1 MVRSMCASNESATNS
16 FNSLSNYHTWMIP
29 SAADKEDVEGDLP
42 VEDVDNINVNYSD
55 VNGSDLFNDTRRQ
68 DVTVTLVT
76 DIGTD
81 DEEFQ
86 NIRID
91 RSELEDPDRE
101 DFDIPIRN
109 QDTFDFGS
117 NSTSDDQRLIIGIGR
132 VADIADADD
141 AADAKLT
148 SSSA

>member
-1 MVRSMCASNESATNS
+1 MHI
-16 FNSLSNYHTWMIP
+16 Y
-29 SAADKEDVEGDLP
+29 
-42 VEDVDNINVNYSD
+42 VNYSD

-76 DIGTD
+76 DTGTD

-91 RSELEDPDRE
+91 RSELEDPDGE
-101 DFDIPIRN
+101 NFDIPIRN

-117 NSTSDDQRLIIGIGR
+117 NSNSDDQRLIIGIGR

-141 AADAKLT
+141 PENAEITLKGEDPNTDSDKT
-148 SSSA
+148 VTFGVESENVTISE